1 MTLTHAFRRSVENSL
16 QIQRITKNC
25 VRYHWSVRNSWF
37 IVIVLFY
44 RTFLLRANA
53 DTSGLLDK
61 FSCFWYTRLRT
72 ETPAGRI
79 DVPVQLATKQNTRWM
94 NWLVKEIKNK
104 MKKKAWKILRNF
116 LRSSVPADHY
126 PSFLSRQRPGLSLKR
141 SLSSL
146 NYLSC
151 VLPSTQSI
159 RLARS
164 KHTSNQKKIKKFI
177 EATTSY
183 PYHFTSFAL
192 LPNRCSVHTTVH

>member
-104 MKKKAWKILRNF
+104 MKKKGMKN
-116 LRSSVPADHY
+116 SSKL
-126 PSFLSRQRPGLSLKR
+126 PSVIRACG
-141 SLSSL
+141 SLSE
-146 NYLSC
+146 LSK
-151 VLPSTQSI
+151 QAA
-159 RLARS
+159 ARPIAQ
-164 KHTSNQKKIKKFI
+164 TFVV
-177 EATTSY
+177 E
-183 PYHFTSFAL
+183 P
-192 LPNRCSVHTTVH
+192 